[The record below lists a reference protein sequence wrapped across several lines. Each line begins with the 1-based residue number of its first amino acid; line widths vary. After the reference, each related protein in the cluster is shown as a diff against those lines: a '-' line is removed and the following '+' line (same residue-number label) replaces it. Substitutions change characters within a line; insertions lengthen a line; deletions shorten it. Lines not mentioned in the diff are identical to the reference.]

1 MLVASEPLAQG
12 RQPTRFTTNSY
23 PKEQRYQAWCFALQR
38 LSLWKNPDTT
48 DEAGSLYGELISFKS
63 PAGLEFTRLVATRG
77 RIIVDFTEQD
87 DLIWLA
93 VLLEG
98 RLTAVDAA
106 NASVTVR
113 ENDVLYGGQQTVVK
127 LDFAGDHRVMFVRI
141 PRAATALRHKL
152 DVESSVGHIAGDSGN
167 GRVFSGMLRSLADGA
182 GEFDDAVLRA
192 IELMVP
198 ELLKIGILEAAPKR
212 ALGGAAGVRAAQ
224 LQRIQQTIEMRLSD
238 PSLSLQDVANEGGV
252 SPRYLQKL
260 FEETE
265 QSFSHYLRLRRL
277 ERCRLDMISPL
288 HTQMSITEI
297 LFQWG
302 FNDSA
307 SFSRA
312 FKEVYGVSPRQY
324 RRAPPS
330 ETAVGERLQRG
341 HPGAARA
348 ADRIRPDED
357 DADPEQPETA
367 GPSSTIAGGPPVK
380 HGVRHHYLPA
390 TPQTIHWGYF
400 SRYLRPVIE
409 VNSGDY
415 VTIETLTHH
424 ANDDFERM
432 IAGDTGAE
440 NVYRWTSEHKAVDRR
455 GAGPMEATAYGR
467 GAGEGFGVHICTGP
481 IGIVG
486 AMPGDIVELRILE
499 LGPRP
504 SQNPDFA
511 GRCFGSNAAAYWG
524 FHYDDLLTEPKPRE
538 VVTIYEIEARHGRHC
553 AHALYTYRWMPQ
565 TDPFGVVHH
574 RIDYPGIPV
583 DHATTERNFDIL
595 RNVEIPLRP
604 HFGVVG
610 LAPAHSDLVDSVPP
624 ANFGGNLDN
633 WRVGPGARI
642 YLPVAVPGALLSI
655 GDPHASQGDS
665 EICGT
670 AIECSMTGLVQV
682 VLHRKGRLAGFITDL
697 DYPLIETGTD
707 WVILGFSHPN
717 YLKSLGENAQSEVYK
732 RSSIDLAMRD
742 AFRKVR
748 RFLMTTKN
756 LSEDEAIS
764 LISVGVDFG
773 VGQVVNGNW
782 GVHAIIPKHLFTA

>member
-1 MLVASEPLAQG
+1 MAEG
-12 RQPTRFTTNSY
+12 RQPTRFTTNAY
-23 PKEQRYQAWCFALQR
+23 PKEQRNQAWSFALQR
-38 LSLWKNPDTT
+38 LSLWKNHDVA
-48 DEAGSLYGELISFKS
+48 DESGNLYGELISFKS

-77 RIIVDFTEQD
+77 RLILDFTERGD
-87 DLIWLA
+87 VIWLV

-98 RLTAVDAA
+98 KLTVTDATS
-106 NASVTVR
+106 ASISVR
-113 ENDVLYGGQQTVVK
+113 ENDIFYGDDQTVAK
-127 LDFAGDHRVMFVRI
+127 LDFANDHRMMLVRV
-141 PRAATALRHKL
+141 PRAAAKLRQGL
-152 DVESSVGHIAGDSGN
+152 DLANGVGNIPGDTGN
-167 GRVFSGMLRSLADGA
+167 GRIFSGMLRSLADGA
-182 GEFDDAVLRA
+182 GEFDDGVLSSV
-192 IELMVP
+192 ELMLP
-198 ELLKIGILEAAPKR
+198 ELLTIGILEAAPKR

-224 LQRIQQTIEMRLSD
+224 LQRIQQTIEIRLSD
-238 PSLSLQDVANEGGV
+238 PTLGLQDVANEHGV

-260 FEETE
+260 FEEAE

-288 HTQMSITEI
+288 HAQRSITEI

-307 SFSRA
+307 SFSRS
-312 FKEVYGVSPRQY
+312 FKEIYGVSPRQY
-324 RRAPPS
+324 RRAPPV
-330 ETAVGERLQRG
+330 ETTPVEKPQRG
-341 HPGAARA
+341 HPGALRSAERPRQGENDTDLDGGEPA
-348 ADRIRPDED
+348 AAGVVDD
-357 DADPEQPETA
+357 DA
-367 GPSSTIAGGPPVK
+367 PPAY
-380 HGVRHHYLPA
+380 GVRHHFLPA
-390 TPQTIHWGYF
+390 TPQTVHWGYF
-400 SRYLRPVIE
+400 SKNLKPVIE

-424 ANDDFERM
+424 ANDDHERM
-432 IAGDTGAE
+432 VAGDRGAE
-440 NVYRWTSEHKAVDRR
+440 DIYLWTKDQKAVDRR
-455 GAGPMEATAYGR
+455 GAGPMEATTFGR

-481 IGIVG
+481 ISIAG
-486 AMPGDIVELRILE
+486 AKQGDVVELRILE

-511 GRCFGSNAAAYWG
+511 GRCFGSNAAAFWG

-538 VVTIYEIEARHGRHC
+538 VITIYEIEAKHGRHC
-553 AHALYTYRWMPQ
+553 AHAVYNYRWIPQ
-565 TDPFGVVHH
+565 TDPFGVVHQ

-583 DHATTERNFDIL
+583 DHSTIEKNFDIL

-610 LAPAHSDLVDSVPP
+610 LAPAHSGLVDSVPP

-633 WRVGPGARI
+633 WRIGPGATV
-642 YLPVAVPGALLSI
+642 YLPVAVTGGLLSI

-665 EICGT
+665 ELCGT
-670 AIECSMTGLVQV
+670 AIECSMTGVVQII
-682 VLHRKGRLAGFITDL
+682 LHSKGRLAGHIKDL
-697 DYPLIETGTD
+697 DYPLIETKTD
-707 WVILGFSHPN
+707 WVILGFSHPD

-732 RSSIDLAMRD
+732 KSSIDLAMRD

-748 RFLMTTKN
+748 RFLMTTKT

-782 GVHAIIPKHLFTA
+782 GVHAVIPKHLFTA

>member
-1 MLVASEPLAQG
+1 VSLAQG
-12 RQPTRFTTNSY
+12 RQPTRFTTNAY
-23 PKEQRYQAWCFALQR
+23 PKEQRNQAWSFALQR
-38 LSLWKNPDTT
+38 LSLRKNPNAT
-48 DEAGSLYGELISFKS
+48 DEAGNFYGELVSFKS
-63 PAGLEFTRLVATRG
+63 PAGIEFTRVVSTREQLIIDLSEQGDLV
-77 RIIVDFTEQD
+77 
-87 DLIWLA
+87 WLA

-98 RLTAVDAA
+98 KLSVTDTA
-106 NASVTVR
+106 NATVVVR
-113 ENDVLYGGQQTVVK
+113 ENDVIYGDDQTVVK
-127 LDFAGDHRVMFVRI
+127 LDFAKDHRMMFVRI
-141 PRAATALRHKL
+141 PRAAANLRQEL
-152 DVESSVGHIAGDSGN
+152 DPENGMGHIPGDGGN

-182 GEFDDAVLRA
+182 GEFDDGVLSSV
-192 IELMVP
+192 ELMLQ
-198 ELLKIGILEAAPKR
+198 ELLTTSILQAAPKR

-224 LQRIQQTIEMRLSD
+224 LQRIQQTIEIRLSD
-238 PSLSLQDVANEGGV
+238 SALSLQDVASEHGV

-288 HTQMSITEI
+288 HAQRSITEI

-307 SFSRA
+307 SFSRS
-312 FKEVYGVSPRQY
+312 FKEIYGVSPRRY
-324 RRAPPS
+324 RRAPPP
-330 ETAVGERLQRG
+330 ETVVGEKLQRG
-341 HPGAARA
+341 HPGAQRTE
-348 ADRIRPDED
+348 RQRPEED
-357 DADPEQPETA
+357 DADQDGAEA
-367 GPSSTIAGGPPVK
+367 PPISDVVVDDALLA
-380 HGVRHHYLPA
+380 HGVRHHFLPA

-400 SRYLRPVIE
+400 SKNLKPVLE

-424 ANDDFERM
+424 ANDDHERM
-432 IAGDTGAE
+432 VAGDPGAE
-440 NVYRWTSEHKAVDRR
+440 DIYRWTKDQKTVDRR
-455 GAGPMEATAYGR
+455 GAGPMEATTFGR

-486 AMPGDIVELRILE
+486 AMPGDVIELRILE

-511 GRCFGSNAAAYWG
+511 GRCFGSNAAAFWG

-538 VVTIYEIEARHGRHC
+538 VVTIYEIEAKHGRHC
-553 AHALYTYRWMPQ
+553 AHAVYNYRWVPQ
-565 TDPFGVVHH
+565 TDPFGVVHS
-574 RIDYPGIPV
+574 RIDYPGVLV
-583 DHATTERNFDIL
+583 DHAITEKNFDVL

-610 LAPAHSDLVDSVPP
+610 LAPSHSDLVDSVPP

-633 WRVGPGARI
+633 WRIGPGARV
-642 YLPVAVPGALLSI
+642 YLPVAVPGGLLSI

-665 EICGT
+665 ELCGT
-670 AIECSMTGLVQV
+670 AIECSMTGVVQV
-682 VLHRKGRLAGFITDL
+682 ILHRKGRLAGFITDL
-697 DYPLIETGTD
+697 DYPLIETSSD
-707 WVILGFSHPN
+707 WVILGFSHPD

-732 RSSIDLAMRD
+732 KSSIDLAMRD

-773 VGQVVNGNW
+773 IGQVVNGNW
-782 GVHAIIPKHLFTA
+782 GVHAVIPKQLFTT